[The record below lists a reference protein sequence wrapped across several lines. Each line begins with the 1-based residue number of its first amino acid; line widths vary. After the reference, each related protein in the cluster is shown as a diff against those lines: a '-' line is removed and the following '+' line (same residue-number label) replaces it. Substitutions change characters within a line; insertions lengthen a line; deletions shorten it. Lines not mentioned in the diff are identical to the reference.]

1 MSEQSNIRIQGVSE
15 EAITLEVNGEIK
27 QILNKLD
34 ALQELLQKQDSKTFQ
49 TADKIYNI
57 GSINEANFN
66 YLLDKAGSQKNLP
79 AELAENIITDEN
91 RWIES
96 IRRELLR
103 QRVQVGSKP
112 LAVFQHY
119 GWLIECFLQKMGTAT
134 GRKIGLRRLS
144 FMAEAFQSSLRYLSF
159 IQLAQLWEQRDIP
172 IVQEFFS
179 LDDESFERFDFLN
192 CLSQCTEA
200 LRDRASFMPEIDD
213 FVEELFDSD
222 TDLYSTALFLDQKR
236 SALVLNKI
244 PEDETLPALLDQYLT
259 ALVNWLRNIAFLA
272 KYRLVSIKDINL
284 NYRLGTAKNFIHLYG
299 ELHGMYSEL
308 LAEQHDFISYSIE
321 DFFTYNQSV
330 LLFNDSNIESCL
342 ENIANTE
349 SYISLSPLI
358 IDLSVYLEKETQTP
372 EIYYFTGQSK
382 RQYTFAQYKNELV
395 YGEATSKKS
404 NKSLPVKRQNIRQ
417 PKLDELYEQLEHV
430 FTPFKNRK
438 R

>member
-1 MSEQSNIRIQGVSE
+1 MSQPSNIRIQSVSE
-15 EAITLEVNGEIK
+15 GAITLEVNGELK

-34 ALQELLQKQDSKTFQ
+34 ALQELLQKQESKTFQ

-66 YLLDKAGSQKNLP
+66 YLIDKASSQKSLP
-79 AELAENIITDEN
+79 AELAENIVTDEN

-103 QRVQVGSKP
+103 QRVQVGNKP
-112 LAVFQHY
+112 FAVFQHY
-119 GWLIECFLQKMGTAT
+119 GWLIECFLQKMGTAA

-159 IQLAQLWEQRDIP
+159 IQLAQLWERSDIP
-172 IVQEFFS
+172 IVQEFFN
-179 LDDESFERFDFLN
+179 LDEESFEHFDFLN

-200 LRDRASFMPEIDD
+200 LNDHKSFIPEIANL
-213 FVEELFDSD
+213 VEELFDPDS
-222 TDLYSTALFLDQKR
+222 DLYSTALFLDQKR
-236 SALVLNKI
+236 SALVLNEI

-259 ALVNWLRNIAFLA
+259 ALVYWLRNIAFLA

-308 LAEQHDFISYSIE
+308 LAEQHDFSSYSIE

-330 LLFNDSNIESCL
+330 LLFEGN
-342 ENIANTE
+342 NIANCLESIADTE

-358 IDLSVYLEKETQTP
+358 VDLSVYLEKETQTP

-382 RQYTFAQYKNELV
+382 RRYAFAQYKNELV
-395 YGEATSKKS
+395 YGEMNRKKS
-404 NKSLPVKRQNIRQ
+404 NKLLQVKRQNLRQ
-417 PKLDELYEQLEHV
+417 PKLDELHEQLEHV
-430 FTPFKNRK
+430 FSPFKK
-438 R
+438 RRR